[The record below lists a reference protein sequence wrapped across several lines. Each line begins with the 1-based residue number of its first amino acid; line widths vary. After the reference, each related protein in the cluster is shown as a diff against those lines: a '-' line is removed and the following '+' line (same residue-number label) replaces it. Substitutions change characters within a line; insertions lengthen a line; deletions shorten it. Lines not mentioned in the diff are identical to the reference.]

1 MSETNLDPAQ
11 TADKPVGAEDS
22 ELSFDPVCLDVPRIY
37 DSCGAKDCMRDLT
50 VFFTEENQGLIDTAT
65 SVRVTR
71 VSVLTATVDVDP
83 VAFNRGYYSVDETFY
98 FLCCCEVYTAAGA
111 VPTTV
116 TGLAVSTKRVV
127 LFGSDGSVK
136 RFSSAAPSA
145 IDPSELDCCAGYGST
160 LPVANVQVSS
170 PMSLASSLTPVG
182 TPPIVPYVPENVAE
196 FLGGNPV
203 APEAQM
209 VMTTVGVFSI
219 TTLSR
224 DVQLMM
230 PSYDFCVPR
239 KECAD
244 RDDDPCE
251 AFGKIEFPADSF
263 FPPSAQSSEPGDRP
277 FDFRCAT

>member
-22 ELSFDPVCLDVPRIY
+22 ELTFDPVCLDVPRIY

-71 VSVLTATVDVDP
+71 VSVLTATVDVDA

-263 FPPSAQSSEPGDRP
+263 FPPSAQSSESGDRP